1 MGEDR
6 ESIMKQR
13 SVLGQLGLVLPF
25 LVPVFLLSVIPLV
38 SGIYLGFTDY
48 QFGWDPKFNGL
59 DNYIYMLGDSYF
71 WSSFRIG
78 FIWTFGVTAGQ
89 ILFGLG
95 LALLLNAKLRFQWL
109 ARVLILVP
117 WAMPPIIRG
126 LMWNMVLLPD
136 TSGPL
141 NYLLTQLGII
151 SQPINW
157 LNNFSWAL
165 PTIIL
170 VGIWGGL
177 PQSSVVLLA
186 GLQSIPKQLYEAA
199 GLDGAGVWAQFRHVT
214 LPGLR
219 QVIVAIV
226 SLRFMWNFNAFG
238 LVYALT
244 QGGPGGRTRLPMLF
258 AYEEGFRYGNAG
270 YAAALGNVMVLVV
283 SALLIIYLR
292 RQFAEEGGM

>member
-1 MGEDR
+1 
-6 ESIMKQR
+6 
-13 SVLGQLGLVLPF
+13 
-25 LVPVFLLSVIPLV
+25 
-38 SGIYLGFTDY
+38 
-48 QFGWDPKFNGL
+48 
-59 DNYIYMLGDSYF
+59 
-71 WSSFRIG
+71 
-78 FIWTFGVTAGQ
+78 
-89 ILFGLG
+89 
-95 LALLLNAKLRFQWL
+95 
-109 ARVLILVP
+109 
-117 WAMPPIIRG
+117 
-126 LMWNMVLLPD
+126 MWNMVLLPD

-186 GLQSIPKQLYEAA
+186 GLQSIPKELYEAA

-283 SALLIIYLR
+283 SAFIIYLR
-292 RQFAEEGGM
+292 SSLQKKVGCEDEAQSQLWTAKTAMYAALLATLCSAFSLVWLLSTTSNQTARFTPAGRP